1 MGREA
6 GMKCN
11 FKKIEIDPYKE
22 TYDIQNIQNKQLC
35 LSFNVA

>member
-11 FKKIEIDPYKE
+11 FKKIEKEPYKE
-22 TYDIQNIQNKQLC
+22 TLDIQNKQLC
-35 LSFNVA
+35 LSFNVASK